1 MTARVGIGVAAAAVV
16 VAVALA
22 AGAPAFAERQADR
35 FLEPVMITDGADPRQ
50 RLTKV
55 TSNGRVDHWKVSL
68 RTFRDDPL
76 KGSGAGTYQNAWNRW
91 RELNFQVL
99 DSHSL
104 YLETLG
110 ELGLVG
116 LGLLAVA
123 MITLLVGLA
132 WRLRGPG
139 RVDVAAVLAATA
151 AWAVHAGV
159 DWDWELTAVSAWL
172 FGLCGLAFARRPVE
186 ATNLGPARLVRV
198 VAALGCL
205 VLALLPAAVWRSQ
218 VRLQEAADAFRR
230 GDCPA
235 TIDAGLNSLD
245 ALGARAEPWELI
257 AYCNVRLG
265 QPVLAEGAARAAI
278 ARDPD
283 NWEYHY
289 ALAIVRGVFGKDPRP
304 AAAAALRLNPLEERT
319 TQASRAF
326 RTSRPRLW
334 ERRARRLP
342 LYLR

>member
-1 MTARVGIGVAAAAVV
+1 M
-16 VAVALA
+16 
-22 AGAPAFAERQADR
+22 
-35 FLEPVMITDGADPRQ
+35 
-50 RLTKV
+50 
-55 TSNGRVDHWKVSL
+55 
-68 RTFRDDPL
+68 
-76 KGSGAGTYQNAWNRW
+76 
-91 RELNFQVL
+91 
-99 DSHSL
+99 
-104 YLETLG
+104 
-110 ELGLVG
+110 
-116 LGLLAVA
+116 
-123 MITLLVGLA
+123 
-132 WRLRGPG
+132 
-139 RVDVAAVLAATA
+139 LAATA

-172 FGLCGLAFARRPVE
+172 FGLCGLALARRPVE

-230 GDCPA
+230 G
-235 TIDAGLNSLD
+235 
-245 ALGARAEPWELI
+245 
-257 AYCNVRLG
+257 
-265 QPVLAEGAARAAI
+265 AEGAARAAI